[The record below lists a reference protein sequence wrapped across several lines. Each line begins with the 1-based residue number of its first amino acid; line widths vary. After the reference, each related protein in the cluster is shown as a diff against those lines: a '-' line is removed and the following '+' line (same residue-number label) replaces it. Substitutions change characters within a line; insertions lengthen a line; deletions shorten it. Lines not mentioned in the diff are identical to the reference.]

1 MRSAHIRKTM
11 VLIVCASASGCASM
25 GGAPKYENGQYVPPA
40 AENALDVKLTSKDCD
55 DKDARALFSPLIAV
69 AATALVNYGYD
80 SFINWLDM
88 KQAGLSASS
97 SGIATDTLLVG
108 SNIKRC
114 LILRRGDS
122 LEARFS
128 LAPTDS
134 GGYWHMKPHSLV
146 FSQSEAKEGK
156 KKPKSIVVDVQFA
169 ALGADGKLATY
180 FQATFDLGTHIAGT
194 GKITSFVGQ
203 DSGPYGL
210 PKVAATDV
218 GVTTKAVASV
228 VERGHGRDWIRAMT
242 DSLREKE
249 NRERIL
255 KPILDAIEKSDD

>member
-1 MRSAHIRKTM
+1 MRSARLKKAVIL
-11 VLIVCASASGCASM
+11 VACISLSGCASM

-40 AENALDVKLTSKDCD
+40 AENALEVKLTPKDCD
-55 DKDARALFSPLIAV
+55 DKDVRALVSPLITV

-97 SGIATDTLLVG
+97 SGIATDSLLVG
-108 SNIKRC
+108 PNIKRC
-114 LILRRGDS
+114 LILKRGDS

-146 FSQSEAKEGK
+146 FNKSEAKEGEE
-156 KKPKSIVVDVQFA
+156 KPKSIVADVQFA
-169 ALGADGKLATY
+169 AIGADGKMATY
-180 FQATFDLGTHIAGT
+180 FQATFDLGTHKAGT
-194 GKITSFVGQ
+194 AKVTNFVGQ
-203 DSGPYGL
+203 DSGPYGQ
-210 PKVAATDV
+210 PKVAATDA
-218 GVTTKAVASV
+218 GITTKVVASV
-228 VERGHGRDWIRAMT
+228 VERGQGRDWIRAMT

-249 NRERIL
+249 NREKIL
-255 KPILDAIEKSDD
+255 KPILDAIEKSGN